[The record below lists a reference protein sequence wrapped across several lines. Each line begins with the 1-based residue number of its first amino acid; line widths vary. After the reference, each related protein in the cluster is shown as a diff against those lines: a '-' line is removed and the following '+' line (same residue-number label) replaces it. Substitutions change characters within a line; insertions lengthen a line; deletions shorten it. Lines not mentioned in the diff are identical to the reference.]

1 MERVWGELKKIDAQA
16 NKIKSDAQDKAKKID
31 LLAKSDAE
39 KLIVNGKTYA
49 EEESQKLYSKTIQE
63 ANQERDEHLKI
74 NQETVEKLKAQAEK
88 NMDQAVLAI
97 YNAVLE
103 ETKPWVGQSLT
114 RLFSPKS
121 ERKEANCS
129 VKTNLK
135 LFQEAEISQNFQ
147 LNFETQPIKN
157 KLLK

>member
-16 NKIKSDAQDKAKKID
+16 NKIMSDAQDKAKKID

-74 NQETVEKLKAQAEK
+74 NQETAEKLKAQAEK
-88 NMDQAVLAI
+88 NMDRAILAI

-103 ETKPWVGQSLT
+103 ETKP
-114 RLFSPKS
+114 
-121 ERKEANCS
+121 
-129 VKTNLK
+129 
-135 LFQEAEISQNFQ
+135 
-147 LNFETQPIKN
+147 
-157 KLLK
+157 

>member
-74 NQETVEKLKAQAEK
+74 NQKTAEKLKAQAEK

-103 ETKPWVGQSLT
+103 ETKP
-114 RLFSPKS
+114 
-121 ERKEANCS
+121 
-129 VKTNLK
+129 
-135 LFQEAEISQNFQ
+135 
-147 LNFETQPIKN
+147 
-157 KLLK
+157 

>member
-103 ETKPWVGQSLT
+103 ETKP
-114 RLFSPKS
+114 
-121 ERKEANCS
+121 
-129 VKTNLK
+129 
-135 LFQEAEISQNFQ
+135 
-147 LNFETQPIKN
+147 
-157 KLLK
+157 